1 MKKWLLAI
9 VAALMVLSMAVACG
23 TTPEATEVPEATEA
37 VPEPTEAVEA
47 TEPAEPAGAI
57 KVGMVSDV
65 GGVDDASFNQNTWE
79 GLVRAQEE
87 LGVASQF
94 IESQAQADYEKNITE
109 FAEQEYDLIFTVGF
123 LLNDA
128 TAKMAPLYP
137 DAHFAGIDQWYDPPI
152 DNAAAI
158 TFAVD
163 EAAFPIGYLAAGW
176 AALQDPDDPQVG
188 WVGGMEIP
196 PVQQF
201 IVAYEAGVAYYNE
214 AKGADVQVKGV
225 YVGDFEAPDEGKIQG
240 NSLIDE
246 GVDVI
251 FGVGGKTGNGGLA
264 AAKERGK
271 WGVGVDVDQY
281 FTLPNEK
288 DILITSCM
296 KRLDNAVFS
305 VTEAEVNGE
314 FPGGSLY
321 VGTLENGGVGLAPY
335 HDFEGEIPAEL
346 TAEVEAIQEAIAA
359 GELWTGWGEAPE
371 GAEPAEL
378 PGTELKVGMVSDVGG
393 VDDASF
399 NQNTWEG
406 LVRAQEELG
415 VASQFIESQAQA
427 DYEKNITEF
436 AEQEYDLIFTVG
448 FLLNDATAKMAPL
461 YPDAHF
467 AGIDQWYDPPI
478 DNAAAITFAV
488 DEAAFPIGYL
498 AAGWAA
504 LQDPDDPQV
513 GWVGGMEIPPVQ
525 QFIVAYEAGVAYYNE
540 AKGADVQ
547 VKGVYV
553 GDFEAPDEGK
563 IQGNSLID
571 EGVDVIFGVGGKTG
585 NGGLAAAKERG
596 KWGVGVDVDQ
606 YFTLPNE
613 KDILITSCM
622 KRLDNAVFSV
632 TEAEVNG
639 EFPGGSLYV
648 GTLENG
654 GVGLAPYH
662 DFEGEI
668 PAELTAEV
676 EAIVAGIIDGSL
688 STGWPLE

>member
-346 TAEVEAIQEAIAA
+346 TAEVEAI
-359 GELWTGWGEAPE
+359 
-371 GAEPAEL
+371 
-378 PGTELKVGMVSDVGG
+378 
-393 VDDASF
+393 
-399 NQNTWEG
+399 
-406 LVRAQEELG
+406 
-415 VASQFIESQAQA
+415 
-427 DYEKNITEF
+427 
-436 AEQEYDLIFTVG
+436 
-448 FLLNDATAKMAPL
+448 
-461 YPDAHF
+461 
-467 AGIDQWYDPPI
+467 
-478 DNAAAITFAV
+478 
-488 DEAAFPIGYL
+488 
-498 AAGWAA
+498 
-504 LQDPDDPQV
+504 
-513 GWVGGMEIPPVQ
+513 
-525 QFIVAYEAGVAYYNE
+525 
-540 AKGADVQ
+540 
-547 VKGVYV
+547 
-553 GDFEAPDEGK
+553 
-563 IQGNSLID
+563 
-571 EGVDVIFGVGGKTG
+571 
-585 NGGLAAAKERG
+585 
-596 KWGVGVDVDQ
+596 
-606 YFTLPNE
+606 
-613 KDILITSCM
+613 
-622 KRLDNAVFSV
+622 
-632 TEAEVNG
+632 
-639 EFPGGSLYV
+639 
-648 GTLENG
+648 
-654 GVGLAPYH
+654 
-662 DFEGEI
+662 
-668 PAELTAEV
+668 
-676 EAIVAGIIDGSL
+676 VAGIIDGSI